1 MLWLLRN
8 CLLINYVLMIHCLNY
23 QTNMTAEIHGDF
35 KIGVLVSVHHQ
46 PLKLKNK
53 TSRNNMDCGEVSVS
67 NFQSNKTLLYNEY
80 KL

>member
-1 MLWLLRN
+1 M
-8 CLLINYVLMIHCLNY
+8 LINYVLMIHCLNY

-53 TSRNNMDCGEVSVS
+53 TGTRNNMDCGEVS
-67 NFQSNKTLLYNEY
+67 
-80 KL
+80 